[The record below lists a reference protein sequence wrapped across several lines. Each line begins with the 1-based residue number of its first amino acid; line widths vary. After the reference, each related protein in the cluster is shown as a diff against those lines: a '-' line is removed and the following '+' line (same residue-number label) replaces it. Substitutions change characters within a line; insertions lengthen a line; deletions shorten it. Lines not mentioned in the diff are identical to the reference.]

1 MSSPKNKSPK
11 PPSKKVE
18 PAASP
23 EDAIAATAG
32 HGFKVGSNVSHPMF
46 GDGTVTAVDLERLM
60 IKFKGGR
67 EKLIVAAFVKPR

>member
-1 MSSPKNKSPK
+1 
-11 PPSKKVE
+11 
-18 PAASP
+18 
-23 EDAIAATAG
+23 
-32 HGFKVGSNVSHPMF
+32 MF